1 MSDYQIRLLKAFFL
15 LLFLLL
21 VIGIEYYSQ
30 LHG

>member
-1 MSDYQIRLLKAFFL
+1 MSDYQIRLLKAFSL

-21 VIGIEYYSQ
+21 VMGIEYYSQ